1 MSIDFG
7 GVWSLGV
14 WSLALTL
21 SAMVVLALVIE
32 WRRKPKPIKP
42 EPEEALDAR

>member
-7 GVWSLGV
+7 GV

-21 SAMVVLALVIE
+21 SAMVVLALGIE

-42 EPEEALDAR
+42 EPEEALDAILKR

>member
-7 GVWSLGV
+7 GV

-32 WRRKPKPIKP
+32 WRRKPEPIKP
-42 EPEEALDAR
+42 EPKEALDAILER

>member
-1 MSIDFG
+1 MSIDLG
-7 GVWSLGV
+7 GV

-32 WRRKPKPIKP
+32 WRRKPKLVKP
-42 EPEEALDAR
+42 EPEDALDAILKR

>member
-1 MSIDFG
+1 MLIDFG
-7 GVWSLGV
+7 GV

-21 SAMVVLALVIE
+21 SAMVVLALGIE

-42 EPEEALDAR
+42 EPMEALDAILKR

>member
-7 GVWSLGV
+7 SVWN
-14 WSLALTL
+14 LAFTL
-21 SAMVVLALVIE
+21 SAMVVLALLIE

-42 EPEEALDAR
+42 EPEESLDAILER

>member
-1 MSIDFG
+1 MPIDFG
-7 GVWSLGV
+7 GV

-21 SAMVVLALVIE
+21 SALVALALVIE

-42 EPEEALDAR
+42 ESHDFA

>member
-7 GVWSLGV
+7 GL
-14 WSLALTL
+14 WSLALTM
-21 SAMVVLALVIE
+21 SALVVSALVIE

-42 EPEEALDAR
+42 EPEEGLDAILER